1 MANYLLTLNALIII
15 KVNMEIADK
24 ADSTLAKVSLFIFW
38 IYLEKHSVSSVSE
51 YLIVSL
57 PWVVDSD
64 SSQEW

>member
-1 MANYLLTLNALIII
+1 
-15 KVNMEIADK
+15 MEIADK
-24 ADSTLAKVSLFIFW
+24 PDSTLAKVPLFIFW
-38 IYLEKHSVSSVSE
+38 IDLEKYSVSSVSE